1 MIFRKIWL
9 TLLCCILLSCIGC
22 AVTTKKTDDLK
33 RDDFLKMQKIAVLP
47 FSGSGS
53 EEATNA
59 FISCLA
65 EKSKEVFI
73 IEPDQAKKLFDE
85 KALINTG
92 RIDSNT
98 KARLKKFL
106 GAQGLVLGNI
116 NVIKQQVKYKPIR
129 THILTIKIFDIETGS
144 TVFDMEGEGKDNLER
159 QVNIACEKIRN
170 F

>member
-1 MIFRKIWL
+1 
-9 TLLCCILLSCIGC
+9 
-22 AVTTKKTDDLK
+22 
-33 RDDFLKMQKIAVLP
+33 
-47 FSGSGS
+47 
-53 EEATNA
+53 
-59 FISCLA
+59 LA

-129 THILTIKIFDIETGS
+129 THILTIKILDIETGS